1 MPDRRPGLGRCAVN
15 RPANGYPDGPGHRD
29 VDTSVSAAKAIA
41 SVTSRIQRTALLAIQ
56 EVGTRGLTS
65 QELADRTGIDFATI
79 QPRTTELR
87 RKGLIVDSRQR
98 RRNRN
103 GKAAIVWTAA
113 QIGGAR

>member
-1 MPDRRPGLGRCAVN
+1 MNADAHN
-15 RPANGYPDGPGHRD
+15 YPNEPGHRGI
-29 VDTSVSAAKAIA
+29 DTSIDAARAIA

-56 EVGTRGLTS
+56 EVGARGLTS
-65 QELADRTGIDFATI
+65 QELADRTGIDFATV

-103 GKAAIVWTAA
+103 GKSAIVWVAVSKGEA
-113 QIGGAR
+113 PQ

>member
-1 MPDRRPGLGRCAVN
+1 MNVCVHD
-15 RPANGYPDGPGHRD
+15 YPDEPGHRGI
-29 VDTSVSAAKAIA
+29 DTSIDAARAIA

-56 EVGTRGLTS
+56 EVGARGLTS

-103 GKAAIVWTAA
+103 GKAAIVWTDA